1 MHVSA
6 RSYLTSGVALLGAGA
21 VALSPVAPTLGAAPT
36 VNAPAHFVSQAVELA
51 AATNPITRILQV
63 WDTTATNFGGLLNAE
78 FGPVTDPPIT
88 GQQAPLPTLQQFVA
102 NWIGYAAVLPDFADI
117 ISSIFTNLQAAI
129 AVPLGADP
137 NTLDEA
143 HGGIY
148 SILPEQYQSALGF
161 TTSYA
166 TGALLGLVGPFVA
179 PVLAFSTS
187 MKAVVNSF
195 LDGEFGD
202 ALIELINTPANLVD
216 AFLNGGPAL
225 DLGPLLT
232 ALGVLPISPME
243 GVSLT
248 DVEVAMGGLLSKG
261 GSLFNALGLGV
272 TIGDTTI
279 PIPGAGPGAIG
290 SLIGLGGAFAQ
301 AIGWSGTGNPL
312 NPTIPVPGP
321 AAAASAAASVAAE
334 ADADADLAGAA
345 DDSASTAPDRNSGK
359 GTGKSPRGKSSASSS
374 DNAGGASAGHAAK
387 TGKAGAKRRGHA
399 A

>member
-1 MHVSA
+1 MHVST

-21 VALSPVAPTLGAAPT
+21 VALSPVAPTLGAAPA

-63 WDTTATNFGGLLNAE
+63 WDTTATNFGSLLNAE
-78 FGPVTDPPIT
+78 FGPATDPPIT

-102 NWIGYAAVLPDFADI
+102 NWIGYAAILPDFADI
-117 ISSIFTNLQAAI
+117 ISDIFTNLQAAV
-129 AVPLGADP
+129 AVPFGVDT
-137 NTLDEA
+137 NSLDEA

-148 SILPEQYQSALGF
+148 SLLPEQYQSALGF

-166 TGALLGLVGPFVA
+166 TGVLLGLVGPFVA
-179 PVLAFSTS
+179 PVLAFSSS

-195 LDGEFGD
+195 LGGDFGD

-232 ALGVLPISPME
+232 ALGVLPISPVE
-243 GVSLT
+243 GIALT
-248 DVEVAMGGLLSKG
+248 DVEIAMGGVLSKG
-261 GSLFNALGLGV
+261 GSLFNSLGLAV
-272 TIGDTTI
+272 TFGET
-279 PIPGAGPGAIG
+279 PLPHIPGAGPGAIG

-312 NPTIPVPGP
+312 NPSIPVPGP
-321 AAAASAAASVAAE
+321 GAAAAAAASVAAE
-334 ADADADLAGAA
+334 ADDDADLAGA
-345 DDSASTAPDRNSGK
+345 DDSAGVAPDRNAGK
-359 GTGKSPRGKSSASSS
+359 GTSKAPRGKSSASSS
-374 DNAGGASAGHAAK
+374 DSSGGASAGHAAK

>member
-1 MHVSA
+1 MHVST

-21 VALSPVAPTLGAAPT
+21 VALSPVAPTIGAAPA

-51 AATNPITRILQV
+51 AATTPTPRLLEV
-63 WDTTATNFGGLLNAE
+63 GPPRATNYDSLFNADSAP
-78 FGPVTDPPIT
+78 GSAPPIT

-102 NWIGYAAVLPDFADI
+102 NWIGYAAILPNFADI
-117 ISSIFTNLQAAI
+117 ISDIFTNLQAAV
-129 AVPLGADP
+129 AVPFGVDT
-137 NTLDEA
+137 NSLDEA

-148 SILPEQYQSALGF
+148 SILPEDLQSSLGF
-161 TTSYA
+161 TTSFA

-195 LDGEFGD
+195 LGGDFGD

-232 ALGVLPISPME
+232 AIGVLPISPTP

-321 AAAASAAASVAAE
+321 AAAAAAAASVAAE
-334 ADADADLAGAA
+334 AADDADVAGA
-345 DDSASTAPDRNSGK
+345 DDSAGVAPDRNAGK
-359 GTGKSPRGKSSASSS
+359 GTSKAPRGKSSASSS
-374 DNAGGASAGHAAK
+374 DNSGGASAGHAAK
-387 TGKAGAKRRGHA
+387 TGKSGAKRRGHA